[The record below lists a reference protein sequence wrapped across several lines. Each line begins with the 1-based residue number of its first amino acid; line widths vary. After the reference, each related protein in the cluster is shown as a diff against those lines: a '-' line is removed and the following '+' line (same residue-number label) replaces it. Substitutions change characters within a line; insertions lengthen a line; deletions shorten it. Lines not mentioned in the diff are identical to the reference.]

1 MSPLRH
7 LAFRA
12 NLLYLYLGDMT
23 HTRAK
28 EGEQSGTWLLLMFYL
43 SARKASKRVSIW
55 RKLQKY
61 GALNWKHCAYILP
74 LNSSNLEKFHWLAA
88 EVQKYQGDAS
98 VIEVTRIHGYSGKQ
112 MMTQF
117 NGARVPQYESLIRD
131 VRLAL
136 RAAASRSRSQQLLTF
151 SRLNRRLAGLNV
163 IDFFGCGKRKEAE
176 ELIRDLENLARGPGT
191 LTPENHKKPGNY
203 RGRVW
208 QTRPRPEV
216 DRVGTAWLVRHFI
229 DPKAKFV
236 FSSDP
241 EEFPGAIRFDMFG
254 GDFTHLGED
263 CTFETLLKHFA
274 LRDKRLKQIAQLIHD
289 ADLED
294 NKFGRPEGK
303 AIELITKGWGKMK
316 WSDEEILRKGF
327 ELFDALYLTLES

>member
-1 MSPLRH
+1 MEQTNRLR
-7 LAFRA
+7 FEK
-12 NLLYLYLGDMT
+12 
-23 HTRAK
+23 HT
-28 EGEQSGTWLLLMFYL
+28 SWLLLMFYL
-43 SARKASKRVSIW
+43 SARKASKRVSVW

-74 LNSSNLEKFHWLAA
+74 LNSANLEKFQWLAA

-98 VIEVTRIHGYSGKQ
+98 VVEVPRIHGYSGKQ
-112 MMTQF
+112 VVTLF
-117 NGARVPQYESLIRD
+117 NSARDDQYLSLSRD
-131 VRLAL
+131 IRLAL
-136 RAAASRSRSQQLLTF
+136 RAAASRSRAQLLMAF
-151 SRLNRRLAGLNV
+151 SRLNRRLSELNV
-163 IDFFGCGKRKEAE
+163 IDFFGCGKRKESE
-176 ELIRDLENLARGPGT
+176 ELMKEFEVLAHGNETFTTGNPEKRGG
-191 LTPENHKKPGNY
+191 Y
-203 RGRVW
+203 RCRTW

-216 DRVGTAWLVRHFI
+216 DRVGAAWLIRHFI

-241 EEFPGAIRFDMFG
+241 GEHPGAVRFDMLG
-254 GDFTHLGED
+254 GEFTHVGED
-263 CTFETLLKHFA
+263 CTFETLLKRFS
-274 LRDKRLKQIAQLIHD
+274 LRDKRLRQIAQLVHD

-327 ELFDALYLTLES
+327 ELFDALYLTLPT

>member
-1 MSPLRH
+1 MKNADSARIEKHAL
-7 LAFRA
+7 
-12 NLLYLYLGDMT
+12 
-23 HTRAK
+23 
-28 EGEQSGTWLLLMFYL
+28 WLLFMFYL

-61 GALNWKHCAYILP
+61 GAMNWKHCAYILP
-74 LNSSNLEKFHWLAA
+74 LDSANLEKFQWLAA

-98 VIEVTRIHGYSGKQ
+98 VVEVPRIHGYSGKQ
-112 MMTQF
+112 VTALF
-117 NGARVPQYESLIRD
+117 NSARAYQYESLTRD

-136 RAAASRSRSQQLLTF
+136 RAAASRSRAQQLLAF
-151 SRLNRRLAGLNV
+151 SRLNRRLSELNV

-176 ELIRDLENLARGPGT
+176 ELMKELEGLAHGDGT
-191 LTPENHKKPGNY
+191 LTAVDRRKPAEY
-203 RGRVW
+203 RSRTW

-216 DRVGTAWLVRHFI
+216 DRVGAAWLILHFI

-241 EEFPGAIRFDMFG
+241 EEHPGAIRFDMFG
-254 GDFTHLGED
+254 GDFTHAGED
-263 CTFETLLKHFA
+263 CTFETLLKRFS
-274 LRDKRLKQIAQLIHD
+274 LRDKRLRQIAQLVHD

-327 ELFDALYLTLES
+327 ELFDALYLTLGT